1 MRSFS
6 RKNTQMEQANPM
18 EKRRKWKIKSSMF
31 RILMSVI
38 VSEED
43 SVSFRSNAFSGTL

>member
-1 MRSFS
+1 
-6 RKNTQMEQANPM
+6 MEQANPM

-38 VSEED
+38 VSKED